1 MRNIDLSTQ
10 NLEFGFGRARLIK
23 QAGNSRIAGALI
35 ALLAAVLMAVPV
47 MAQHAMTGRQN
58 SEPDLRLFRPSNCT
72 WYSRF
77 GLDEGAFAAVRFG
90 TSADIP
96 VPADYDGDGEID
108 IAVIN
113 QETGAWKI
121 EFSGNRPGI
130 SAGFEKLLTFRQ
142 GDVPVPAD
150 YDGDGKA
157 DIALWRPETGA
168 WHIVYS
174 SANPKGET
182 TGQTWGARGDV
193 PVPADYDGDGKTD
206 FAVFRSAENSWDILN
221 SGDGRIQVRYF
232 GIAGLD
238 TLVPADYTGDGR
250 ADPAVFRDGNWY
262 VLKSENG
269 EIERFNL
276 GMPDAIPVPADYDG
290 DGEADFAVFRRGM
303 WYIVE
308 SSGTQFI
315 ARNFGLDGDIPIN
328 SLRGRPSVIGV
339 P

>member
-1 MRNIDLSTQ
+1 MDLSTE
-10 NLEFGFGRARLIK
+10 NREFGIGLSGLIQ
-23 QAGNSRIAGALI
+23 QAGDNLFAGALF
-35 ALLAAVLMAVPV
+35 AMLAAVFMAVPTF
-47 MAQHAMTGRQN
+47 AQQPTTKRQN
-58 SEPDLRLFRPSNCT
+58 SEPDLRLFRPSNGV
-72 WYSRF
+72 WYSQF
-77 GLDEGAFAAVRFG
+77 GLDEGAFSAVRFG

-108 IAVIN
+108 LAVIN
-113 QETGAWKI
+113 QETGTWEI
-121 EFSGNRPGI
+121 EFSGNRGPGF
-130 SAGFEKLLTFRQ
+130 AGSGKSLRFRQ

-157 DIALWRPETGA
+157 DIALWRPETGV
-168 WHIVYS
+168 WHIAFS
-174 SANPKGET
+174 SVNLDGVT
-182 TGQTWGARGDV
+182 SGQRWGARGDV

-206 FAVFRSAENSWDILN
+206 LAVFRSAENSWHILN
-221 SGDGRIQVRYF
+221 SGDGGVQVRIF

-238 TLVPADYTGDGR
+238 RLVPADYTGDGR

-269 EIERFNL
+269 KTERFYM

-290 DGEADFAVFRRGM
+290 DGEADYAVFQRGM

-308 SSGTQFI
+308 STGTRFI

-328 SLRGRPSVIGV
+328 SLRVRPSVIGV